1 MDIAALRTSSMMVNI
16 MKRMKNL
23 WLMLLGAASLFFQKT
38 FSIPNWCGLSGCS
51 SPLSIYSG
59 IRFTANVYKNAS
71 FDRDNP

>member
-1 MDIAALRTSSMMVNI
+1 
-16 MKRMKNL
+16 
-23 WLMLLGAASLFFQKT
+23 MLLGAASLFFQKT